1 MPYLPSDEEIQEI
14 MNCRN
19 LFMDRWRGLVQTK
32 ITDEFNGAWEK
43 LKGDYVDQPGLIE
56 YLEFEWI
63 PRRFEWATPWTSSI
77 THFSNTS
84 TSRLEGTHR
93 DVKHYIG
100 GPSND
105 FQVILER
112 IKNYIIKEVHRFD
125 ADLAND

>member
-32 ITDEFNGAWEK
+32 TTDEFNGAWEK

-63 PRRFEWATPWTSSI
+63 PR
-77 THFSNTS
+77 
-84 TSRLEGTHR
+84 
-93 DVKHYIG
+93 
-100 GPSND
+100 
-105 FQVILER
+105 
-112 IKNYIIKEVHRFD
+112 
-125 ADLAND
+125 